1 MITWGTRMAILL
13 AILVF
18 SAGSGVTQAADRIP
32 YTFFLTHYE
41 LLGDPNRPTGVRYHS
56 SGRPFAKAP
65 NGSVITLDGKG
76 AWDPYRNRVVGSGQ
90 YSIKDAK
97 GKVRA
102 QGAWRVTRF
111 VSFEQRMGWWE
122 PGFTESGW
130 QGPPGSVS
138 FSGFLTVAVRLD
150 RLGKGVLLLWCL
162 MPTVRM
168 PGDHKGDGLMLVGPG
183 FNFTGYH
190 DSEMSAEGVMFYSTD
205 LRSKGYAL
213 NAQRTAFLT
222 SPRR

>member
-1 MITWGTRMAILL
+1 MITWIRAAVLL

-18 SAGSGVTQAADRIP
+18 SAGDSVTQAADRKA

-41 LLGDPNRPTGVRYHS
+41 LLGDPNKPTGVRYHNN
-56 SGRPFAKAP
+56 GRPFAKAP
-65 NGSVITLDGKG
+65 NGSVVTLAGKG
-76 AWDPYRNRVVGSGQ
+76 AWDPNRRRSEGGGQ
-90 YSIKDAK
+90 YSIKDAR
-97 GKVRA
+97 GKVTA
-102 QGAWRVTRF
+102 QGTWRVMRF

-122 PGFTESGW
+122 PGFTEAGW

-138 FSGFLTVAVRLD
+138 FSGFLTVAVTLD
-150 RLGKGVLLLWCL
+150 RLGNGVLLLWCL

-205 LRSKGYAL
+205 PRSKGYAL
-213 NAQRTAFLT
+213 NARGQAFLT